1 MLTHKAKKAEIAE
14 WKKTF
19 ESYKGLLQPNRKSGG
34 EIARYL
40 CERYP
45 VRPIFEEKALDVV
58 RENVAENEHFR
69 KKLSEGALPHP
80 VTFFVERSAT
90 GGRLYEDKEEIFKD
104 VEEIFV
110 GIDLETGY
118 FCVEGSGELYDE
130 LIAFRGLDD
139 RDLENFYLVAEY
151 VAAAQKFGVSLPSVK
166 E

>member
-45 VRPIFEEKALDVV
+45 VRPIFEE
-58 RENVAENEHFR
+58 
-69 KKLSEGALPHP
+69 
-80 VTFFVERSAT
+80 T
-90 GGRLYEDKEEIFKD
+90 GGRLYENKEEIFKD

-151 VAAAQKFGVSLPSVK
+151 VAAAQKFGVPLPSV
-166 E
+166 EE

>member
-58 RENVAENEHFR
+58 RANVGGKRAFP
-69 KKLSEGALPHP
+69 KKA
-80 VTFFVERSAT
+80 F
-90 GGRLYEDKEEIFKD
+90 GGRVSASRDF
-104 VEEIFV
+104 
-110 GIDLETGY
+110 
-118 FCVEGSGELYDE
+118 FCGKIVNRRA
-130 LIAFRGLDD
+130 IVR
-139 RDLENFYLVAEY
+139 
-151 VAAAQKFGVSLPSVK
+151 K
-166 E
+166 

>member
-45 VRPIFEEKALDVV
+45 VRPIFEKKALDVV
-58 RENVAENEHFR
+58 TENVLGNDCLKE
-69 KKLSEGALPHP
+69 KLPNGALPRPAAFIAEHSGAGA
-80 VTFFVERSAT
+80 E
-90 GGRLYEDKEEIFKD
+90 LYEKRERVFHKS
-104 VEEIFV
+104 EEIFV

-151 VAAAQKFGVSLPSVK
+151 VAAAQRFGVPLPPV
-166 E
+166 EE